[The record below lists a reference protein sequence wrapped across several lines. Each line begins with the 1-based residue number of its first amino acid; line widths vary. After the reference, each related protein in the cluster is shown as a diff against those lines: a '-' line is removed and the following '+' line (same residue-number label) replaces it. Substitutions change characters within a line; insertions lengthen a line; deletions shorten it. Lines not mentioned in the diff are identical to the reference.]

1 MSRFPAAFV
10 LAAALIGVIASPLAA
25 QETLRPVKV
34 TTVTAQEPWMTRQF
48 FGQVVARQTVDLAFQ
63 VGGQLLELP
72 VTEGQVLAK
81 GDMIA
86 RLDIETFD
94 LQLQQARL
102 QQGEADRT
110 VARLRRLSGSAA
122 SEVSLENA
130 ETQAQLAALSVR
142 DAETRL
148 RQATLTAPFDSLV
161 ASRRVANFSTISA
174 GTPVVRLHDMS
185 ELRVEINVPEVL
197 FQRPTDP
204 DMIEFVAMFPGN
216 STHYPLVIREFD
228 AEASAVGQTFRLSL
242 ALQSTEGLNV
252 LPGSSA
258 TVTAR
263 VQDGLQ
269 GTILPASAVGI
280 NPDGTTYVLVFEA
293 GTDGTGP
300 VRRMPVTVQP
310 ADDGRIIV
318 TDGLAEGLEI
328 VEAGLPMLQDGQ
340 RVRRFSGFG
349 N

>member
-1 MSRFPAAFV
+1 MSRFSVVFV
-10 LAAALIGVIASPLAA
+10 LATTLMGVSAMPLAA

-63 VGGQLLELP
+63 VGGQIMEFP
-72 VTEGQVLAK
+72 VTEGQTLAK

-86 RLDIETFD
+86 RLDVETFD

-102 QQGEADRT
+102 QQDEADRAA
-110 VARLRRLSGSAA
+110 ARLRRLSGSAA

-148 RQATLTAPFDSLV
+148 RHATLLAPFDSLV

-185 ELRVEINVPEVL
+185 ELRIEINVPEVL
-197 FQRPTDP
+197 FRRPD
-204 DMIEFVAMFPGN
+204 DRDAIEFFAEFPGN
-216 STHYPLVIREFD
+216 STPYPLAISEFD
-228 AEASAVGQTFRLSL
+228 AEASAIGQTFRLSL
-242 ALQSTEGLNV
+242 ALQSTDGLSV

-269 GTILPASAVGI
+269 GVLLPASAVGI

-293 GTDGTGP
+293 DADGTGP

-310 ADDGRIIV
+310 ADDGRVIV
-318 TDGLAEGLEI
+318 TDGLEDGLEI
-328 VEAGLPMLQDGQ
+328 VEAGLPQLQDGQ